1 MADIDKQRIAAAT
14 YCVDQIQDGML
25 VGLGTGRAATHFV
38 KLLAER
44 VRNGLQISGMPT
56 SHATEALAKELGIP
70 LVGFSDTTRLDVV
83 VDGADEVAPGLAL
96 IKGGGGALLH
106 EKIVA
111 SISERMLVVAEDPKL
126 VRLLGRFPLP
136 VEVIPFGWE
145 AVEARLTALGG
156 NPVRRVKDDGIFL
169 TDEGNYILDCHFG
182 QIEDPIALAQTLK
195 SMVGVVEH
203 GLFIGIATEAV
214 IGRED
219 GVLVLTRESPVEQW
233 P

>member
-1 MADIDKQRIAAAT
+1 MADSDKQREAAAR
-14 YCVDQIQDGML
+14 YCADQIQDGML
-25 VGLGTGRAATHFV
+25 VGLGTGRAATRFV

-44 VRNGLQISGMPT
+44 VRDGLNITGMPT
-56 SHATEALAKELGIP
+56 SHATEALAREEGIH
-70 LVGFSDTTRLDVV
+70 LVGFGDTTRLDIV

-111 SISERMLVVAEDPKL
+111 SIAERMLVVAEDPKL
-126 VRLLGRFPLP
+126 VRLLGKFPLP

-156 NPVRRVKDDGIFL
+156 NPVRRVKDDKIFI
-169 TDEGNYILDCHFG
+169 TDEGNYILDCHFN
-182 QIEDPIALAQTLK
+182 QIQDPAALAQTLK

-203 GLFIGIATEAV
+203 GLFIGMATEAV

-219 GVLVLTRESPVEQW
+219 GVLVLTRDSSPDLW

>member
-1 MADIDKQRIAAAT
+1 MADSDKQREAAAR
-14 YCVDQIQDGML
+14 YCADQIQDGML
-25 VGLGTGRAATHFV
+25 VGLGTGRAATRFV

-44 VRNGLQISGMPT
+44 VRDGLNITGMPT
-56 SHATEALAKELGIP
+56 SYATEALAREEGIP
-70 LVGFSDTTRLDVV
+70 LVGFGETTRLDIV

-111 SISERMLVVAEDPKL
+111 SIAERMLVVAEDPKL
-126 VRLLGRFPLP
+126 VRLLGKFPLP

-156 NPVRRVKDDGIFL
+156 NPVRRIKDDKIFI
-169 TDEGNYILDCHFG
+169 TDEGNYILDCHFN
-182 QIEDPIALAQTLK
+182 QIQDPAALAQTLK

-203 GLFIGIATEAV
+203 GLFIGMATEAV

-219 GVLVLTRESPVEQW
+219 GVLVLTRDSSPDLW